1 MSLNGLDG
9 VAVAEAH
16 QAALA
21 EAGGWYVARGDR
33 CWRIGVNAVA
43 QVPAEIHQS

>member
-21 EAGGWYVARGDR
+21 EPGGWYVQFNS
-33 CWRIGVNAVA
+33 IA
-43 QVPAEIHQS
+43 QFVGSMLMMCYS